1 MAAILCF
8 GLRDDSRVKK
18 VVSGQKLTLE
28 QTLLAKM
35 ADDLS
40 FQSWAQTKDGQKNR
54 NRPQSILKTLLE
66 EKKEDKIEAFET
78 PQEFNE
84 AWEKIVHGEHDR

>member
-8 GLRDDSRVKK
+8 GLRDNSRVKMD
-18 VVSGQKLTLE
+18 VSSTKLTLTE
-28 QTLLAKM
+28 TLLARIS
-35 ADDLS
+35 DDLS

>member
-8 GLRDDSRVKK
+8 GLRDDSRVKMEVAEK
-18 VVSGQKLTLE
+18 KLTLE
-28 QTLLAKM
+28 QTLLARI

-54 NRPQSILKTLLE
+54 NRPTSILKTLLE
-66 EKKEDKIEAFET
+66 EPKEDQTIAFAT
-78 PQEFNE
+78 PEEFHE
-84 AWEKIVHGEHDR
+84 AWEKIIHGEHNR